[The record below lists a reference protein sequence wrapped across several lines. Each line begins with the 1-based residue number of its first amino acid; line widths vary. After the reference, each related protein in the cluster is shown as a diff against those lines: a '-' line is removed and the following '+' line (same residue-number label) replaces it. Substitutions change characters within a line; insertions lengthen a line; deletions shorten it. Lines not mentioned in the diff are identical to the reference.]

1 MLNRD
6 SCFKPLGLNGNW
18 RELFNVVGI
27 TTNDSLEGISKSAFT
42 DNLMVS
48 HLCTPN

>member
-6 SCFKPLGLNGNW
+6 SCIKPLGLNGNW

-27 TTNDSLEGISKSAFT
+27 TTNDCLEGISK
-42 DNLMVS
+42 
-48 HLCTPN
+48 